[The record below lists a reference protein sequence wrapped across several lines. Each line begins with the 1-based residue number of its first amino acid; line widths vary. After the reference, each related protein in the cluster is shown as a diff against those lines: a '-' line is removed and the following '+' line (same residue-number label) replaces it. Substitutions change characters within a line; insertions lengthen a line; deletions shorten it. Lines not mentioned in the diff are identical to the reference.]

1 MTQFDLF
8 AADPSGH
15 RDPSAA
21 GAPRGGDTVD
31 NHRGYYQCRNYLVPP
46 GEKDNTRGPRCTESA
61 THWMLSAH
69 YGTHTPVCLACGR
82 AMIAEYDAKL
92 PDDPRFRYRL
102 QAMTPEQFAGRQPW
116 KALDDAPGIE

>member
-1 MTQFDLF
+1 MTTQFSLF
-8 AADPSGH
+8 APDPSPH

-21 GAPRGGDTVD
+21 GAPRGGDTV
-31 NHRGYYQCRNYLVPP
+31 NNRRVEEGFYRCSVTTCRTT
-46 GEKDNTRGPRCTESA
+46 GRAAA
-61 THWMLSAH
+61 THYLISAH

-116 KALDDAPGIE
+116 KALDDAPEIE